1 MGVTES
7 ECTLQRKQ
15 AQSYDA
21 ILKFSELSID
31 RTGETLLHEIS
42 ILRYRRGKRAELR
55 TICSSFVGEEFKA
68 NGAKAVTILL
78 VRLSTNKK
86 SQA

>member
-31 RTGETLLHEIS
+31 RLGEHSGIKY
-42 ILRYRRGKRAELR
+42 RYCA
-55 TICSSFVGEEFKA
+55 TNVGNAF
-68 NGAKAVTILL
+68 NLY
-78 VRLSTNKK
+78 
-86 SQA
+86 

>member
-21 ILKFSELSID
+21 ILKFGELSID
-31 RTGETLLHEIS
+31 RLGVHSGMKYRYYATNVGNAQNCAQFAAVLCGRYVKYMVKQR
-42 ILRYRRGKRAELR
+42 LRY
-55 TICSSFVGEEFKA
+55 
-68 NGAKAVTILL
+68 
-78 VRLSTNKK
+78 
-86 SQA
+86 

>member
-31 RTGETLLHEIS
+31 MLGEHSGIKY
-42 ILRYRRGKRAELR
+42 RYY
-55 TICSSFVGEEFKA
+55 
-68 NGAKAVTILL
+68 
-78 VRLSTNKK
+78 STNVGN
-86 SQA
+86 AYDL